1 MLVLQFHI
9 REMDVMDARQ
19 FKRRFR
25 PINHDEFP
33 CVFRNVAGFRNAEA
47 NPFKRDVVDVAD
59 AIAVKHGGITRVSRY
74 VLNVDVVDTFV

>member
-9 REMDVMDARQ
+9 REMDVVDARQ

-25 PINHDEFP
+25 SIDHDEFP
-33 CVFRNVAGFRNAEA
+33 CVFRNVAGFRYAET

-59 AIAVKHGGITRVSRY
+59 AIAVEHGGITGMSRY
-74 VLNVDVVDTFV
+74 VLNIDVVDTFA